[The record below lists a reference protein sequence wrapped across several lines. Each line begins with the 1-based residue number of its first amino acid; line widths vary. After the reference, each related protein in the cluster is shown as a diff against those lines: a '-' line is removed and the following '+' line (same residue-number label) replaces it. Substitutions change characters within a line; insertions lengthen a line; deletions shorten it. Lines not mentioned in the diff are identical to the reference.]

1 MARVEVPMPQMGESI
16 AEGTVSVWRKKVGDR
31 VERDEPIMEISTDKV
46 DAEIPSPV
54 GGVLA
59 EIVVNEGQTVEVGT
73 VVAFIETEAGAMA
86 AAPAAAPSD
95 PAAGVPG
102 EQPTTLPESAAGQV
116 ETGGGAGRPAAGRA
130 AGEPVGNAVGGGA
143 SQQGG
148 AQQQQGASSNGG
160 PQTAEERLRTRST
173 PLVRK
178 IAAEHGV
185 EVSAV
190 QGTGRA
196 GRVTKEDILKYV
208 EEQASAPTAAPGTAG
223 ASAGTGA
230 PPAQRPAKAP
240 AGGEGPFDWDEFYS
254 HVHHPEVKAGPND
267 RVEGAD
273 RITQIIAQNM
283 VLSRRISP
291 HVHSYFE
298 VDYTRIDGVRK
309 KNKKVWDEQGVKV
322 TYTHFIAWAVARAL
336 REHPKLNASFGNNEV
351 IYRADVN
358 LGIAVAID
366 NGLIVPVVKGADELS
381 LVGLAK
387 RVNDVGTR
395 ARNRQL
401 KPDDIQGGTFT
412 ITNPG
417 IFGTTIGF
425 PIISQPQVAILGVG
439 GVEMRPAVISDEY
452 GNHAI
457 VPRKRG
463 YISLGYDH
471 RLVNGADG
479 DQFLA
484 RVKQLMETFPETA

>member
-1 MARVEVPMPQMGESI
+1 
-16 AEGTVSVWRKKVGDR
+16 
-31 VERDEPIMEISTDKV
+31 
-46 DAEIPSPV
+46 
-54 GGVLA
+54 
-59 EIVVNEGQTVEVGT
+59 
-73 VVAFIETEAGAMA
+73 
-86 AAPAAAPSD
+86 
-95 PAAGVPG
+95 
-102 EQPTTLPESAAGQV
+102 
-116 ETGGGAGRPAAGRA
+116 
-130 AGEPVGNAVGGGA
+130 
-143 SQQGG
+143 
-148 AQQQQGASSNGG
+148 
-160 PQTAEERLRTRST
+160 
-173 PLVRK
+173 
-178 IAAEHGV
+178 

-196 GRVTKEDILKYV
+196 GRVTKEDILRYV
-208 EEQASAPTAAPGTAG
+208 EEQKAAPAIATAG
-223 ASAGTGA
+223 AGAGTSTPTQ
-230 PPAQRPAKAP
+230 PPAQRPAAP
-240 AGGEGPFDWDEFYS
+240 ARTGDEGPFDWDEFYS

-267 RVEGAD
+267 RVEPAD

-283 VLSRRISP
+283 VLSRRVSP

-298 VDYTRIDGVRK
+298 VDYTRIDHVRR
-309 KNKKVWDEQGVKV
+309 KNKGTWEQQGVKI

-336 REHPKLNASFGNNEV
+336 REHPKVNASYSNDQV
-351 IYRADVN
+351 IYRAEVN
-358 LGIAVAID
+358 LGIAVAMD
-366 NGLIVPVVKGADELS
+366 NGLIVPVVRGADELS
-381 LVGLAK
+381 LVGLAR
-387 RVNDVGTR
+387 RVNDLATR

-401 KPDDIQGGTFT
+401 KPEEIQGGTFT

-425 PIISQPQVAILGVG
+425 PIINQPQVAILGVG

-484 RVKQLMETFPETA
+484 RVKQLMESFPETA

>member
-1 MARVEVPMPQMGESI
+1 MPQMGESI
-16 AEGTVSVWRKKVGDR
+16 AEGTVSVWRKKVGER

-54 GGVLA
+54 AGVLA

-73 VVAFIETEAGAMA
+73 VVAFIETEAGAVA
-86 AAPAAAPSD
+86 SAPAAAPSD

-102 EQPTTLPESAAGQV
+102 EQPTTLPEAAAGQPEAREV
-116 ETGGGAGRPAAGRA
+116 ANAGGAPAHA
-130 AGEPVGNAVGGGA
+130 GA
-143 SQQGG
+143 SASVQTAQQG
-148 AQQQQGASSNGG
+148 GASSNGG

-208 EEQASAPTAAPGTAG
+208 EEQKAAPAAAPATAG
-223 ASAGTGA
+223 ASAGSSA
-230 PPAQRPAKAP
+230 PPAQRPSGPAKVST
-240 AGGEGPFDWDEFYS
+240 GDEGPFDWDEFYS

-267 RVEGAD
+267 RVESAD

-283 VLSRRISP
+283 VLSRRVSA

-298 VDYTRIDGVRK
+298 VDYTRIDHVRR
-309 KNKKVWDEQGVKV
+309 KNKKVWEDQGVKI

-336 REHPKLNASFGNNEV
+336 REHPKLNASFGNNEI

-358 LGIAVAID
+358 LGIAVAMD

-387 RVNDVGTR
+387 RVNDIATR

-401 KPDDIQGGTFT
+401 KPEEIQGGTFT

>member
-16 AEGTVSVWRKKVGDR
+16 AEGTVSVWLKKIGDR

-46 DAEIPSPV
+46 DAEIPSPAA
-54 GGVLA
+54 GVLA
-59 EIVVNEGQTVEVGT
+59 EVVVTEGETVEVGT
-73 VVAFIETEAGAMA
+73 IVAYIETEAGAA
-86 AAPAAAPSD
+86 ASAAPTVPPEAQGGTPGGLPEATMGQPEIPPPTPGTPQEEPATPIPGTAQDKAQRDAAITT
-95 PAAGVPG
+95 PAAGDG
-102 EQPTTLPESAAGQV
+102 D
-116 ETGGGAGRPAAGRA
+116 
-130 AGEPVGNAVGGGA
+130 
-143 SQQGG
+143 
-148 AQQQQGASSNGG
+148 GG
-160 PQTAEERLRTRST
+160 PQTLEERLRTRST

-185 EVSAV
+185 NVAEVPGS
-190 QGTGRA
+190 GRN
-196 GRVTKEDILKYV
+196 GRVTKDDILRFV
-208 EEQASAPTAAPGTAG
+208 EERRAVPTAAPAG
-223 ASAGTGA
+223 APARTSPERPAA
-230 PPAQRPAKAP
+230 PAQPAY
-240 AGGEGPFDWDEFYS
+240 GGGFPWDEFYGQPQ
-254 HVHHPEVKAGPND
+254 HPVVQAGPND
-267 RVEGAD
+267 RVEPAS
-273 RITQIIAQNM
+273 RMTRIIADNM
-283 VLSRRISP
+283 VTSRRISP

-298 VDYTRIDGVRK
+298 VDYTRIDHVRA
-309 KNKKVWDEQGVKV
+309 KNRRLWEEQGVKV
-322 TYTHFIAWAVARAL
+322 TYTHFIAWVVARAL
-336 REHPKLNASFGNNEV
+336 REHPKLNASYSNHEV

-358 LGIAVAID
+358 LGIAVALE
-366 NGLIVPVVKGADELS
+366 NGLIVPVVRNADELS

-387 RVNDVGTR
+387 RLNDVATR
-395 ARNRQL
+395 ARNKQL
-401 KPDDIQGGTFT
+401 KPDEIQGGTFT

-484 RVKQLMETFPETA
+484 RVKQLMETFPENA